1 MNFKIY
7 IDGASRGNP
16 GNSGIGI
23 LILKDGVTFKEIS
36 EYIGITTNNQAE
48 YLALIKALRELEKS
62 SSNSALIFSDSELLV
77 KQWNGKY
84 QVKDEKLK
92 SLYHQAKTISTDKR
106 INLSFIPRE
115 KNKQADFLAN
125 QGIDEFLKKK
135 KTNRLLNNNH
145 EEIQIS
151 AGGVI
156 YKKERHQIKVCLI
169 AKKNKQIWALPKG
182 RVDKGETPEETAVR
196 EVREETGCE
205 VELKERIDEINYYF
219 HLRENDVVYHKYVY
233 FYLMPLIKENAYQR
247 DQEADE
253 VSWFTL
259 GEAQKKLSFL
269 NEKNV
274 IRKARHLFEF

>member
-1 MNFKIY
+1 MNFKVY

-16 GNSGIGI
+16 GNAGIGI
-23 LILKDGVTFKEIS
+23 LILKDNLIIKEIA
-36 EYIGITTNNQAE
+36 EYIGITTNNQSE
-48 YLALIKALRELEKS
+48 YLALIKALRELEKLS
-62 SSNSALIFSDSELLV
+62 LNSALIFSDSELLV

-92 SLYHQAKTISTDKR
+92 SLYHQAKTISK
-106 INLSFIPRE
+106 NKKFLLSFIPRE

-125 QGIDEFLKKK
+125 QGINEFLEKKH
-135 KTNRLLNNNH
+135 NHLLNNNQ

-151 AGGVI
+151 AGGLI
-156 YKKERHQIKVCLI
+156 YKKEGHQIKVCLI

-205 VELKERIDEINYYF
+205 VKLKERIDEINYYF
-219 HLRENDVVYHKYVY
+219 HLRENDVLYHKYVY
-233 FYLMPLIKENAYQR
+233 FYLMPLVKENAYQR

-253 VSWFTL
+253 VRWFTL
-259 GEAQKKLSFL
+259 GEAQKTLSFL

-274 IRKARHLFEF
+274 IRKARHLFKV